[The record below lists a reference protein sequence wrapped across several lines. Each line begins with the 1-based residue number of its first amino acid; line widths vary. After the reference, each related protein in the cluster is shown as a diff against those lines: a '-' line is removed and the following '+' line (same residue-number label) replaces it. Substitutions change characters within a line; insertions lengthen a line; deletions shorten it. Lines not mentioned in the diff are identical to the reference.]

1 MPERHRN
8 LLALSAAILLGI
20 AAFFAFCGWW
30 VLIPT
35 NIAWL
40 DVGDRAM
47 HQLGWAFYRAGP
59 WGVPPG
65 SSPLLGIELA
75 NSIALVDGLPLLAI
89 PFKLIEQWL
98 PQPFQYW
105 GYWLLLSFMLQS
117 AFAFRVARELGAG
130 RRVALVA
137 AAFALIAPAYLYRI
151 PMHLALSSHWV
162 VLAALFLYV
171 RRVPPSLWMWPLL
184 IGVTSAIHATL
195 LAMVLALWGA
205 SLLQRLWTRRT
216 PFFPLLLEAFLSLA
230 IGIEILWIVGFFGTD
245 SYTSYGYGNYRLNLL
260 WPIIS
265 YGWSQIVPDLPHAR
279 FDYEGLSFLG
289 IGVLAL
295 LVLAVLSGA
304 MAQLRHAL
312 TPHWLPLVLV
322 TVGMMI
328 FAFSKTIG
336 ILDVDLFTIPMP
348 GFIEALGSAF
358 RSTGRFVWP
367 LLYVVTIGT
376 VVLVGQRWR
385 PAVSLPI
392 VLVMFV
398 AQAADSYPKW
408 HEFADR
414 MKPPAPTWN
423 IELDSEFWERAAAA
437 GYNRI
442 RSIPI
447 DIGFGSDWKD
457 IGYFALTHGMDTDV
471 AYLGRTDEDAER
483 ALRLHA
489 LEVLTS
495 GAFEPRTIYILSDV
509 RSALA
514 AAKHAG
520 PADLLARLDNRI
532 VFVRNGKSLA
542 DGLDTLP
549 FWPAD

>member
-1 MPERHRN
+1 LPERHRD
-8 LLALSAAILLGI
+8 LLALSAALLLGI

-47 HQLGWAFYRAGP
+47 HQLGWMYYRAGP
-59 WGVPPG
+59 WGIPPG
-65 SSPLLGIELA
+65 ASPRLGIELA

-117 AFAFRVARELGAG
+117 AFAFRIAREVGAG

-137 AAFALIAPAYLYRI
+137 AGFALIAPAYLYRI

-171 RRVPPSLWMWPLL
+171 RRVPPGLWMWPLL

-216 PFFPLLLEAFLSLA
+216 PFLRLLIEVFLGLA
-230 IGIEILWIVGFFGTD
+230 LGIAILWIVGFFGTD

-265 YGWSQIVPDLPHAR
+265 YGWSQIFPDLPHAR

-289 IGVLAL
+289 IGILAL

-304 MAQLRHAL
+304 MAQLRQAL
-312 TPHWLPLVLV
+312 TLHWLPLVLV
-322 TVGMMI
+322 TVGMMV

-336 ILDVDLFTIPMP
+336 VLDVDLFTIPMP

-367 LLYVVTIGT
+367 LLYLVTIGA

-385 PAVSLPI
+385 PALSLPI
-392 VLVMFV
+392 VLVAFV

-423 IELDSEFWERAAAA
+423 IELESEFWERAASA

-447 DIGFGSDWKD
+447 DIGFGSDWKN
-457 IGYFALTHGMDTDV
+457 IGYFAFTHGMDTDV
-471 AYLGRTDEDAER
+471 AYLGRTDEDAEQ

-495 GAFEPRTIYILSDV
+495 GAFEPKTIYILNDV

-520 PADLLARLDNRI
+520 PADLLARFDNRT
-532 VFVRNGKSLA
+532 VFVRNGRRLA
-542 DGLDTLP
+542 EGLDAFP
-549 FWPAD
+549 VWPAD